1 MIKQYQTIN
10 YSLRWAWIVCLL
22 LAGCSSSR
30 SEPVTPEQP
39 HPTATPL
46 FALVPTTSPAGIPKD
61 PDPTAT
67 AFTPLTAVDDTTIP
81 PAVTVIP
88 AALTPTPTPE
98 DLAGSTNITATAA
111 HQIFLPLTLHAVSEL
126 DTLAEVT
133 EDERIAE
140 IVIYDD
146 QLAANWTAEQS
157 YWVDYDLAATD
168 YVYTGTRAIAI
179 TPSREAS
186 KFFLAVESPPEVA
199 YDRDE
204 IIGVSFWLSGG
215 AGLIEN
221 DDLVVSVLGSNA
233 YTHWVPDDTSVSEQL
248 EEELTDGLPL
258 FSETRLYFLDI
269 NRPIPPNTWV
279 EVIVWLDNLIY
290 DPPYNYITGIYL
302 KNDADF
308 LQTYYIDRVSFLV
321 DQQ

>member
-1 MIKQYQTIN
+1 MIKQYQN
-10 YSLRWAWIVCLL
+10 LKCFLHWVWLVCLL
-22 LAGCSSSR
+22 LAGCSSSAP
-30 SEPVTPEQP
+30 ENEALEQP
-39 HPTATPL
+39 QSTATPI
-46 FALVPTTSPAGIPKD
+46 FALVPTTSPAGIPMD
-61 PDPTAT
+61 PDSTAP
-67 AFTPLTAVDDTTIP
+67 AFTPLTNADDATIP
-81 PAVTVIP
+81 PAVPVSP

-98 DLAGSTNITATAA
+98 DIQSSTSITTTAS
-111 HQIFLPLTLHAVSEL
+111 HQIFLPLMLHAVTEM
-126 DTLAEVT
+126 DTLAEPT

-140 IVIYDD
+140 IIIYDEE
-146 QLAANWTAEQS
+146 LAPNWTAEQS
-157 YWVDYDLAATD
+157 RGITYDMATTD
-168 YVYTGTRAIAI
+168 YVYSGAVATAI
-179 TPSREAS
+179 TPT
-186 KFFLAVESPPEVA
+186 KTYGQFFLTLNAAPEVA

-215 AGLIEN
+215 ASLIEN
-221 DDLVVSVLGSNA
+221 DDLAVTVLGSND
-233 YTHWVPDDTSVSEQL
+233 YTYWVPDDTSVAEQL

-279 EVIVWLDNLIY
+279 EVIVWLNERIY